1 METNI
6 KSLRYT
12 ALMQAYWSGYR
23 VTQSGSVISPRG
35 RELKPQHNPNGYMY
49 FNISYNGKTVH
60 VDIHRLQALQKFG
73 WHALTRCG
81 LEVRH
86 LDQNKHNNHVNN
98 IALGTHQ
105 QNCNETPK
113 HLLWN
118 VDQRAPVAC
127 KRGNIIN
134 YFPSIY
140 EAAKFT
146 GVNGGSISKVCNG
159 KRTTAGGLVWFYL
172 PKIKPIGTYK

>member
-6 KSLRYT
+6 NSLRFC
-12 ALMQAYWSGYR
+12 ALVYAHNIGYH
-23 VTQSGSVISPRG
+23 VTELGEVISPRG
-35 RELKPQHNPNGYMY
+35 RVLKPQHNPNGYLY

-60 VDIHRLQALQKFG
+60 VDIHRLQASQKFG
-73 WHALTRCG
+73 FHALTRCG

-146 GVNGGSISKVCNG
+146 GVNGGSISKCCNG
-159 KRTTAGGLVWFYL
+159 KRRTAGGLVWFYL
-172 PKIKPIGTYK
+172 PKIKYIGTYK